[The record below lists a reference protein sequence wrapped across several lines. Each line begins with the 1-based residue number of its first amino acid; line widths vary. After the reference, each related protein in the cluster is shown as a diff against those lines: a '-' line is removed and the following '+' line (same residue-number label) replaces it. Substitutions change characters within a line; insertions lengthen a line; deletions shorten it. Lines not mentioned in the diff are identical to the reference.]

1 MEKGE
6 GKMAKEN
13 ENYYFLMDLERTL
26 SSNVPYFW
34 LGNRH
39 GYTYR
44 ITEAG
49 LFQEHF
55 AREIVKND
63 LDNKTIMIS
72 VKLVEETKM
81 LDLSQHEGY

>member
-6 GKMAKEN
+6 GEMAKE

-34 LGNRH
+34 LGNKH

-49 LFQEHF
+49 LFPKHL
-55 AREIVKND
+55 AKEIVKND
-63 LDNKTIMIS
+63 LDNKTVMIS